1 MFTKNRNVTSYRLSV
16 VIFCCACYVPICH
29 IVQYI
34 PTVGHLSV
42 IEEKSCPFVFSGS
55 FYKLPVD
62 RQAWLQLLYKKKKKK
77 TLLLNEIVI
86 ISDVR
91 LGHVATCFKPSFSFL
106 RNLIFFLRKQIN
118 IMTWHCILWCD
129 NSSLQYILNQHVF
142 HYGHFAMI
150 LITTF
155 FWSLYKL

>member
-1 MFTKNRNVTSYRLSV
+1 MSVFCSIKKKSLWCLQRIEMLHHTDWVSSFSVAHAMF
-16 VIFCCACYVPICH
+16 P
-29 IVQYI
+29 
-34 PTVGHLSV
+34 SV
-42 IEEKSCPFVFSGS
+42 ILSSTFLLLAIFQLSRKRVARS
-55 FYKLPVD
+55 FFLALFISYLLEGVALAP
-62 RQAWLQLLYKKKKKK
+62 LQKKKK

-129 NSSLQYILNQHVF
+129 NSSLQYILN
-142 HYGHFAMI
+142 
-150 LITTF
+150 
-155 FWSLYKL
+155 

>member
-1 MFTKNRNVTSYRLSV
+1 MSVFCSIKKKSLWCLQRIEMLHHTDWVSSFSVAHAMF
-16 VIFCCACYVPICH
+16 P
-29 IVQYI
+29 
-34 PTVGHLSV
+34 SV
-42 IEEKSCPFVFSGS
+42 ILSSTF
-55 FYKLPVD
+55 
-62 RQAWLQLLYKKKKKK
+62 LQLAIFQLSRKRVARSFFLALFISYLLTGRRGFSSSTKKKKKK

-129 NSSLQYILNQHVF
+129 NSSLQYILN
-142 HYGHFAMI
+142 
-150 LITTF
+150 
-155 FWSLYKL
+155 